1 MSASYKTLTTD
12 RQWKATTGLSKKKFR
27 ELTKS
32 FKSTFISVFGI
43 ELYERQSNSSVEA
56 HLKSYQDYLFF
67 ILFSLK
73 SGLTYDALGFVFGMS
88 GSNAMKIQR
97 EGIQLLSMALT
108 SLEVMP
114 KRVFED
120 VKTFE
125 ASIPQDDIIKIDG
138 TEQPIQRPGNQADQ
152 KNQYSGKKKTYGKI
166 NNDK

>member
-32 FKSTFISVFGI
+32 FKKTFVSVFGM
-43 ELYERQSNSSVEA
+43 ELSERQSHSSVEA

-108 SLEVMP
+108 NLEVMP
-114 KRVFED
+114 IRVFED
-120 VKTFE
+120 VKAFE
-125 ASIPQDDIIKIDG
+125 SNIPEDDIIKIDG
-138 TEQPIQRPGNQADQ
+138 TEQPIQRPGNQQDQ
-152 KNQYSGKKKTYGKI
+152 KSRYSGKKNTYGKI
-166 NNDK
+166 DNNQ